1 MTSIPANYQ
10 PATDLL
16 RDRVILITGAGDGIG
31 AAAARTFAAHG
42 ATVVLLGKTIPKLE
56 AVYDAIV
63 SADHPQPAI
72 YPMDLEGATYDD
84 YEDLAITLD
93 QEFGRLDGLLH
104 NAAILGARMMI
115 EQYDLKLWARV
126 MHINLS
132 APFLLSRAC
141 LPILRKSAD
150 ASVAFTS
157 TSIAQEGRAYWGA
170 YGVSKAGADNLMQI
184 MADELEA
191 NTAIRVNSIDPGVV
205 ATRMRR
211 LAFPAEDAATLPTA
225 DSVMPAYL
233 YLLGPDSKNETGQI
247 FHIQA

>member
-16 RDRVILITGAGDGIG
+16 RDRVILVTGAGDGIG

-63 SADHPQPAI
+63 SAHHPQPAI

-84 YEDLAITLD
+84 YEDLATTLD

-126 MHINLS
+126 MHINLT

-191 NTAIRVNSIDPGVV
+191 NTTIRVNSIDPGVV

-225 DSVMPAYL
+225 DSVMPTYL
-233 YLLGPDSKNETGQI
+233 YLLGPDSKNETGRI
-247 FHIQA
+247 FHTQA